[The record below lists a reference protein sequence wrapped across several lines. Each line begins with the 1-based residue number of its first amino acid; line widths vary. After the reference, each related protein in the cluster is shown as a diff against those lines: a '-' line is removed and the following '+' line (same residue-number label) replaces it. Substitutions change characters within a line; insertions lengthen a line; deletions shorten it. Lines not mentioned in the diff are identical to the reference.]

1 MIQEAHGQMDRINSL
16 VTSSDQ
22 TNYKLFLR
30 SQVIPY
36 KLDTLSNN
44 AQYINLVYVRN
55 STMYG
60 LLFNVKVDWISRS
73 CEVSSMLLVKN
84 LSVGMILDAVAEI
97 IEYLTTVRGLRNIL
111 FVLYDD
117 KILDAM
123 TSNGF
128 SVKCSLENY
137 LFIDGKYYTEY
148 LVYYSR

>member
-16 VTSSDQ
+16 VNSSDQ

-84 LSVGMILDAVAEI
+84 LSVGMILDAIAEI

-128 SVKCSLENY
+128 SIKCSLENY

-148 LVYYSR
+148 LIYYSR